1 MSDDSRE
8 GEAIAAVDG
17 FEEHESP
24 VVATLL
30 HFRAL
35 AEELSPDDDPFA
47 FRLLLTKAIAR

>member
-1 MSDDSRE
+1 MSDDARE
-8 GEAIAAVDG
+8 GEAIAAVHG
-17 FEEHESP
+17 VEEPEPP

-35 AEELSPDDDPFA
+35 AEELSADDDPFA